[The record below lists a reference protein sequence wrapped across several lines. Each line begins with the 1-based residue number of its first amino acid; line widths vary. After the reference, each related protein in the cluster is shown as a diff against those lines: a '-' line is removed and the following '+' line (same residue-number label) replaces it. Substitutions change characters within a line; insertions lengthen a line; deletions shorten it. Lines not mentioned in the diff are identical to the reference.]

1 MKKKISTAIA
11 FSLTGICLLGFAR
24 NENSQNMEP
33 VKSVY
38 AESAMEARSMKM
50 ADGILPGAD
59 EVENAVEESILME
72 DSTEE
77 SSEEAEDIEKDLES
91 VTAAEEQPIETP
103 DSENEPEPFSLIG
116 SLIVAD
122 VNDYVNIR
130 QEPNTESEIVGKL
143 YDDSV
148 GNIIEISDDWFYIES
163 GKARGYVKSEYVLTG
178 EAAINKAEE
187 VGIKMARVN
196 TTTLKVRMEP
206 STDAKVLGLVPDGD
220 LLQVLELTEDFAK
233 VSVEEGEGYIS
244 LDYVELYTENVYAES
259 KEEEEARLKKEREE
273 REKAIAASNAAVNK
287 KGNEGQAGT
296 VSQTYTTDN
305 SNAELGQQIVDYA
318 VQFVGNPYV
327 YGGTSLTNGADCSG
341 FVQSVYADFGI
352 SLPRTSGSQGKSGSA
367 VADIASAQ
375 PGDLVWYSGHIGIYM
390 GNSQLV
396 HASSSKPYPEGGI
409 KISDVNYR
417 TILGIRRII

>member
-1 MKKKISTAIA
+1 MKKKISVAIA
-11 FSLTGICLLGFAR
+11 FSLMGICLLGFAKDEDSQKMEFV
-24 NENSQNMEP
+24 ENVST
-33 VKSVY
+33 
-38 AESAMEARSMKM
+38 ESAVEARSIKLE
-50 ADGILPGAD
+50 DDLPASTD
-59 EVENAVEESILME
+59 ELENTVEESILAE
-72 DSTEE
+72 NSADD
-77 SSEEAEDIEKDLES
+77 SSEEPEIVENDIPV
-91 VTAAEEQPIETP
+91 VTTAEEQQLETP

-163 GKARGYVKSEYVLTG
+163 GKAKGYVKSEYVLTG

-206 STDAKVLGLVPDGD
+206 STEAKVLGLVPDGD
-220 LLQVLELTEDFAK
+220 LLQVLELTEGFAK
-233 VSVEEGEGYIS
+233 VSVEEGEGYVS

-273 REKAIAASNAAVNK
+273 REKAIAAANAAVNK

-305 SNAELGQQIVDYA
+305 SNAELGQKIVDYA
-318 VQFVGNPYV
+318 VQFVEIG
-327 YGGTSLTNGADCSG
+327 
-341 FVQSVYADFGI
+341 
-352 SLPRTSGSQGKSGSA
+352 R
-367 VADIASAQ
+367 ASCRER
-375 PGDLVWYSGHIGIYM
+375 V
-390 GNSQLV
+390 
-396 HASSSKPYPEGGI
+396 
-409 KISDVNYR
+409 
-417 TILGIRRII
+417 

>member
-163 GKARGYVKSEYVLTG
+163 
-178 EAAINKAEE
+178 
-187 VGIKMARVN
+187 
-196 TTTLKVRMEP
+196 
-206 STDAKVLGLVPDGD
+206 
-220 LLQVLELTEDFAK
+220 
-233 VSVEEGEGYIS
+233 
-244 LDYVELYTENVYAES
+244 
-259 KEEEEARLKKEREE
+259 
-273 REKAIAASNAAVNK
+273 
-287 KGNEGQAGT
+287 
-296 VSQTYTTDN
+296 
-305 SNAELGQQIVDYA
+305 
-318 VQFVGNPYV
+318 
-327 YGGTSLTNGADCSG
+327 
-341 FVQSVYADFGI
+341 
-352 SLPRTSGSQGKSGSA
+352 
-367 VADIASAQ
+367 
-375 PGDLVWYSGHIGIYM
+375 
-390 GNSQLV
+390 
-396 HASSSKPYPEGGI
+396 
-409 KISDVNYR
+409 
-417 TILGIRRII
+417 

>member
-1 MKKKISTAIA
+1 MKKKISVAIA
-11 FSLTGICLLGFAR
+11 FSLMGICLLGFAKDEDSQKMEFV
-24 NENSQNMEP
+24 ENVST
-33 VKSVY
+33 
-38 AESAMEARSMKM
+38 ESAVEARSIKLE
-50 ADGILPGAD
+50 DDLPASTD
-59 EVENAVEESILME
+59 ELENTVEESILAE
-72 DSTEE
+72 NSADD
-77 SSEEAEDIEKDLES
+77 SSEEPEIVENDIPV
-91 VTAAEEQPIETP
+91 VTTAEEQQLETP

-163 GKARGYVKSEYVLTG
+163 GKAKGYVKSEYVLTG

-206 STDAKVLGLVPDGD
+206 STEAKVLGLVPDGD
-220 LLQVLELTEDFAK
+220 LLQVLELTEGFAK
-233 VSVEEGEGYIS
+233 VSVEEGEGYVS

-273 REKAIAASNAAVNK
+273 REKAIAAANAAVNK

-305 SNAELGQQIVDYA
+305 SNAELGQKIVDYA

-327 YGGTSLTNGADCSG
+327 
-341 FVQSVYADFGI
+341 
-352 SLPRTSGSQGKSGSA
+352 
-367 VADIASAQ
+367 
-375 PGDLVWYSGHIGIYM
+375 
-390 GNSQLV
+390 
-396 HASSSKPYPEGGI
+396 
-409 KISDVNYR
+409 
-417 TILGIRRII
+417 

>member
-273 REKAIAASNAAVNK
+273 REKAIAAANAAVNK

-352 SLPRTSGSQGKSGSA
+352 SLPC
-367 VADIASAQ
+367 
-375 PGDLVWYSGHIGIYM
+375 L
-390 GNSQLV
+390 L
-396 HASSSKPYPEGGI
+396 
-409 KISDVNYR
+409 
-417 TILGIRRII
+417 

>member
-1 MKKKISTAIA
+1 
-11 FSLTGICLLGFAR
+11 
-24 NENSQNMEP
+24 
-33 VKSVY
+33 
-38 AESAMEARSMKM
+38 
-50 ADGILPGAD
+50 
-59 EVENAVEESILME
+59 
-72 DSTEE
+72 
-77 SSEEAEDIEKDLES
+77 
-91 VTAAEEQPIETP
+91 
-103 DSENEPEPFSLIG
+103 
-116 SLIVAD
+116 
-122 VNDYVNIR
+122 
-130 QEPNTESEIVGKL
+130 
-143 YDDSV
+143 
-148 GNIIEISDDWFYIES
+148 
-163 GKARGYVKSEYVLTG
+163 
-178 EAAINKAEE
+178 
-187 VGIKMARVN
+187 MARVN

-273 REKAIAASNAAVNK
+273 REKAIAAANAAVNK